1 MNMNFLKR
9 LTLLLLI
16 SLTLQFVIYSQET
29 KTKDKES
36 KKPATQ
42 PQGADVSSAPP
53 RAPLAFGLSEDTPIK
68 LKLTRTMSSKDAKA
82 DEKVDFEVLED
93 IKVKDVVVIR
103 QGAMAIATVTEAHP
117 KRRMGRAGK
126 LNINIDYVQLVD
138 GEKVPLRAVKGGSG
152 GNHTGAMTGAIV
164 ATSILFFPAAPFFL
178 FMHGKDITIPKGT
191 EITAYVAADIALDP
205 VAFNKPSITTPPGD
219 AKTEADSAGLS
230 SVIVKSTPDGAEIT
244 VDDKFLGT
252 TPSTVQL
259 TPGEHR
265 IVILKAGFRSWE
277 RTMTIN
283 PNGSVNLDVSLEK
296 IP

>member
-1 MNMNFLKR
+1 MNFLKR
-9 LTLLLLI
+9 LTSLLLI
-16 SLTLQFVIYSQET
+16 CLTVQFVIYSQE
-29 KTKDKES
+29 KKSKDKES

-42 PQGADVSSAPP
+42 TQAPEVSSAPP
-53 RAPLAFGLSEDTPIK
+53 RAPLAFGLSEDTPVK

-82 DEKVDFEVLED
+82 NEKVDFEVLED
-93 IKVKDVVVIR
+93 IKVRDVVVVK
-103 QGAMAIATVTEAHP
+103 QGAMAIATVTEAQP

-164 ATSILFFPAAPFFL
+164 ASSILFFPAAPFFL

-191 EITAYVAADIALDP
+191 EITAYVAADTVLDP
-205 VAFNKPSITTPPGD
+205 AAFNGLSTTTGSGST
-219 AKTEADSAGLS
+219 TEVASTRLS

-259 TPGEHR
+259 TPGEHK

-277 RTMTIN
+277 RTMTIS

>member
-1 MNMNFLKR
+1 MNFLKR
-9 LTLLLLI
+9 LTSLLLI
-16 SLTLQFVIYSQET
+16 CLTVQFVIYSQE
-29 KTKDKES
+29 KKSKDKES

-42 PQGADVSSAPP
+42 TQAPEVSSAPP
-53 RAPLAFGLSEDTPIK
+53 RTPLAFGLSEDTPVK

-82 DEKVDFEVLED
+82 NEKVDFEVLED
-93 IKVKDVVVIR
+93 IKVRDVVVVK
-103 QGAMAIATVTEAHP
+103 QGAMAIATVTEAQP

-164 ATSILFFPAAPFFL
+164 ASSILFFPAAPFFL

-191 EITAYVAADIALDP
+191 EITAYVAADTVLDP
-205 VAFNKPSITTPPGD
+205 AAFNGLSTTTGSGST
-219 AKTEADSAGLS
+219 TEVASTRLS

-259 TPGEHR
+259 TPGEHK

-277 RTMTIN
+277 RTMTIS

>member
-1 MNMNFLKR
+1 MK
-9 LTLLLLI
+9 
-16 SLTLQFVIYSQET
+16 SLTRIGALVAVSLICSASIWSQD
-29 KTKDKES
+29 KTKKDKQAQQTQTPAQAT
-36 KKPATQ
+36 PAT
-42 PQGADVSSAPP
+42 P
-53 RAPLAFGLSEDTPIK
+53 RPPLAFGLSEDTPVK
-68 LKLTRTMSSKDAKA
+68 LRLTRTMSSKDAKA

-93 IKVKDVVVIR
+93 IKVGDAIIV
-103 QGAMAIATVTEAHP
+103 QHGAMAIGTVTEAQP

-152 GNHTGAMTGAIV
+152 GSHTGAMTGAIV

-191 EITAYVAADIALDP
+191 EITAYIAADTPLSPAN
-205 VAFNKPSITTPPGD
+205 FNKQSSTSESGT
-219 AKTEADSAGLS
+219 AKSEAAATGLS
-230 SVIVKSTPDGAEIT
+230 SIIVKSTPDGAEIS

-259 TPGEHR
+259 TPGEHK
-265 IVILKAGFRSWE
+265 IVIMKAGFKPWE

-296 IP
+296 AP

>member
-1 MNMNFLKR
+1 
-9 LTLLLLI
+9 
-16 SLTLQFVIYSQET
+16 
-29 KTKDKES
+29 
-36 KKPATQ
+36 
-42 PQGADVSSAPP
+42 
-53 RAPLAFGLSEDTPIK
+53 
-68 LKLTRTMSSKDAKA
+68 MSSKDAKA
-82 DEKVDFEVLED
+82 GEKVDFEVLED
-93 IKVKDVVVIR
+93 IKVRDVVVV
-103 QGAMAIATVTEAHP
+103 QHGAMAIGTVTEAQP

-152 GNHTGAMTGAIV
+152 GNHTAAMTGAIV
-164 ATSILFFPAAPFFL
+164 ASSILFFPAAPFFL

-191 EITAYVAADIALDP
+191 EITAYIAADTVLDP
-205 VAFNKPSITTPPGD
+205 AAFNKLPSTTELGSP
-219 AKTEADSAGLS
+219 KTEVASTGLS

-259 TPGEHR
+259 TSGEHK

-277 RTMTIN
+277 RTMTIS

>member
-1 MNMNFLKR
+1 MKSPTRIAALVV
-9 LTLLLLI
+9 LSLI
-16 SLTLQFVIYSQET
+16 CSALVSSQD
-29 KTKDKES
+29 KAKKDK
-36 KKPATQ
+36 KTGQTQTPAPVT
-42 PQGADVSSAPP
+42 ATAPRP
-53 RAPLAFGLSEDTPIK
+53 PLAFGLTEDTPVK
-68 LKLTRTMSSKDAKA
+68 MKLTRTMSSKDAKA

-93 IKVKDVVVIR
+93 IKIGDAIII
-103 QGAMAIATVTEAHP
+103 QHGAMAIGTVTEAQP

-164 ATSILFFPAAPFFL
+164 ASSILFFPAAPFFL

-191 EITAYVAADIALDP
+191 EITAYVAADTPLD
-205 VAFNKPSITTPPGD
+205 VANFNKQSG
-219 AKTEADSAGLS
+219 AGESGAARTEAVSTGLS
-230 SVIVKSTPDGAEIT
+230 SVIVRSSPDGAEIT

-259 TPGEHR
+259 TPGEHK
-265 IVILKAGFRSWE
+265 IVIIKVGFKPWE

-296 IP
+296 AP

>member
-1 MNMNFLKR
+1 MNFLKR
-9 LTLLLLI
+9 LTSLLLI
-16 SLTLQFVIYSQET
+16 CLTVQFVIYSQE
-29 KTKDKES
+29 KKSKDKES

-42 PQGADVSSAPP
+42 TQAPEVSSAPP
-53 RAPLAFGLSEDTPIK
+53 RAPLAFGLSEDTPVK

-82 DEKVDFEVLED
+82 NEKVDFEVLED
-93 IKVKDVVVIR
+93 IKVRDVVVVK
-103 QGAMAIATVTEAHP
+103 QGAVAIATVTEAQP

-164 ATSILFFPAAPFFL
+164 ASSILFFPAAPFFL

-191 EITAYVAADIALDP
+191 EITAYVAADTVLDP
-205 VAFNKPSITTPPGD
+205 AAFNGLSTTTGSGSTTGV
-219 AKTEADSAGLS
+219 ASTRLS

-259 TPGEHR
+259 TPGEHK

-277 RTMTIN
+277 RTMTIS